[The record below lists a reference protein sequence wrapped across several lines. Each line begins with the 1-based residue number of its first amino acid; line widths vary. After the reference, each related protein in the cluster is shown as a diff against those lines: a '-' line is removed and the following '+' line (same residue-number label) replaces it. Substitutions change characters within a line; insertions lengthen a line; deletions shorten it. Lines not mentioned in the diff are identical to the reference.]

1 MEWPITLAAITLVTL
16 LILSVPIGVA
26 IGSSVVVAV
35 MGGDLPAEFLMQ
47 KLVLSLDSFPLLAV
61 PFFVLSGEIMQ
72 KGSMAQSLLA
82 FSKCLVGHIR
92 GGLAHVSILTSMFYG
107 ALSGSAPATV
117 AAVGGI
123 MIPAM
128 EKEGYSKDFASAVNT
143 ASGCLGVMI
152 PPSVPLIIY
161 GTTANVSVGDLFIGG
176 IFPGI
181 FPGIFIGLLLMVAS
195 YIVAWRTQTGNK
207 GARAPWR
214 ETLAAFS
221 RAKYALVVPVIV
233 LGGIYGG
240 ITTPT
245 EAGAIAVTYAF
256 ITEGLI
262 LKTLTWKGVVDIF
275 KSSCLTTASIFIVVA
290 TASALGQLLMI
301 YNVPDLIVELLSGL
315 TGNKY
320 ILLTAIIVLLLI
332 MGTFMDALANILI
345 LTPLLQPLVMAAGI
359 DMTHFGII
367 MIVAVSIGFLTP
379 PVGVNL
385 FVACGISGV
394 SIERLSVAVLPFV
407 GVMIVGLLVLA
418 FVPQLS
424 LFLL

>member
-35 MGGDLPAEFLMQ
+35 MVGDLPAEFLMQ

-92 GGLAHVSILTSMFYG
+92 GGLAHVSILTRMFYG

-161 GTTANVSVGDLFIGG
+161 GTTANVSVGDLFIG
-176 IFPGI
+176 GI

>member
-1 MEWPITLAAITLVTL
+1 MEWPIILAAITLVAL
-16 LILSVPIGVA
+16 LVLSVPIGVA
-26 IGSSVVVAV
+26 IGSSVLVAV
-35 MGGDLPAEFLMQ
+35 MAGDLPAEFLMQ

-61 PFFVLSGEIMQ
+61 PFFILSGEIMQ

-128 EKEGYSKDFASAVNT
+128 EKEGYGKGFASAVNT

-176 IFPGI
+176 IFPGL
-181 FPGIFIGLLLMVAS
+181 FIGFLLMAAS
-195 YIVAWRTQTGNK
+195 YIIARRMQTGNK
-207 GARAPWR
+207 AVRAPWR

-221 RAKYALVVPVIV
+221 RAKYALVVPIIV

-256 ITEGLI
+256 ATEGLL
-262 LKTLTWKGVVDIF
+262 LKTLTWKSVVDIF

-301 YNVPDLIVELLSGL
+301 YNVPDLIVEALSGL

-320 ILLTAIIVLLLI
+320 ILLAAIIVLLLI

-359 DMTHFGII
+359 DMTHFGIV

-385 FVACGISGV
+385 FVACGISGI

-407 GVMIVGLLVLA
+407 GVMIAGLLVLA

>member
-26 IGSSVVVAV
+26 IGVAIGSSVVVAV
-35 MGGDLPAEFLMQ
+35 MVGDLPAEFLMQ

-161 GTTANVSVGDLFIGG
+161 GTTANVSVGDLFIG
-176 IFPGI
+176 GI

>member
-1 MEWPITLAAITLVTL
+1 MEWPILLAAITLVAL
-16 LILSVPIGVA
+16 LVLSVPIGVA

-35 MGGDLPAEFLMQ
+35 LAGDLPAEFLMQ

-61 PFFVLSGEIMQ
+61 PFFILSGEIMQ
-72 KGSMAQSLLA
+72 KGSMAQSLLG

-181 FPGIFIGLLLMVAS
+181 FIGFLLMVAS
-195 YIVAWRTQTGNK
+195 YVIARRTQPRNTD
-207 GARAPWR
+207 ARAPWR

-245 EAGAIAVTYAF
+245 EAGDIAVTYAF
-256 ITEGLI
+256 VTEGLI
-262 LKTLTWKGVVDIF
+262 LKTLTWKSVVDIF

-301 YNVPDLIVELLSGL
+301 YNVPDLIVEALSGL

-320 ILLTAIIVLLLI
+320 VLLTAIIVLLLI

-385 FVACGISGV
+385 FVACGISGI

-407 GVMIVGLLVLA
+407 GVMIAGLLVLA

>member
-1 MEWPITLAAITLVTL
+1 MEWPITLAAITLVAL

-35 MGGDLPAEFLMQ
+35 MVGDLPAEFLMQ

-61 PFFVLSGEIMQ
+61 PFFILSGEIMQ

-181 FPGIFIGLLLMVAS
+181 FIGLLLMVAS

-207 GARAPWR
+207 AARAPWR

-301 YNVPDLIVELLSGL
+301 YNVPDLIVEVLSGL

>member
-35 MGGDLPAEFLMQ
+35 MVGDLPAEFLMQ

-72 KGSMAQSLLA
+72 KGSMAQSLLT

-161 GTTANVSVGDLFIGG
+161 GTTANVSVGDLFIG
-176 IFPGI
+176 GI

>member
-35 MGGDLPAEFLMQ
+35 MVGDLPAEFLMQ

-181 FPGIFIGLLLMVAS
+181 FIGLLLMVAS

-240 ITTPT
+240 ITPPT

>member
-35 MGGDLPAEFLMQ
+35 MVGDLPAEFLMQ

-181 FPGIFIGLLLMVAS
+181 FIGLLLMVAS

-207 GARAPWR
+207 GAPWR

>member
-1 MEWPITLAAITLVTL
+1 MIPHW
-16 LILSVPIGVA
+16 
-26 IGSSVVVAV
+26 
-35 MGGDLPAEFLMQ
+35 
-47 KLVLSLDSFPLLAV
+47 KRK
-61 PFFVLSGEIMQ
+61 FVL
-72 KGSMAQSLLA
+72 LW
-82 FSKCLVGHIR
+82 VGQ
-92 GGLAHVSILTSMFYG
+92 AVSILTSMFYG

-181 FPGIFIGLLLMVAS
+181 FIGFLLMVAS
-195 YIVAWRTQTGNK
+195 YVIARRTQPRNTD
-207 GARAPWR
+207 ARAPWR

-256 ITEGLI
+256 VTEGLI
-262 LKTLTWKGVVDIF
+262 LKTLTWKSVVDIF

-301 YNVPDLIVELLSGL
+301 YNVPDLIVEALSGL

-320 ILLTAIIVLLLI
+320 VLLTAIIVLLLI

-385 FVACGISGV
+385 FVACGISGI

-407 GVMIVGLLVLA
+407 GVMIAGLLVLA

>member
-1 MEWPITLAAITLVTL
+1 MEWPILLAAITLVAL
-16 LILSVPIGVA
+16 LVLSVPIGVA

-35 MGGDLPAEFLMQ
+35 LAGDLPAEFLMQ

-61 PFFVLSGEIMQ
+61 PFFILSGEIMQ
-72 KGSMAQSLLA
+72 KGSMAQSLLG

-176 IFPGI
+176 IFPGV
-181 FPGIFIGLLLMVAS
+181 FIGFLLMVAS
-195 YIVAWRTQTGNK
+195 YVIARRTQPRNTD
-207 GARAPWR
+207 ARAPWR

-256 ITEGLI
+256 VTEGLI
-262 LKTLTWKGVVDIF
+262 LKTLTWKSVVDIF

-301 YNVPDLIVELLSGL
+301 YNVPDLIVEALSGL

-320 ILLTAIIVLLLI
+320 VLLTAIIVLLLI

-385 FVACGISGV
+385 FVACGISGI

>member
-16 LILSVPIGVA
+16 LILSVPIGVP

-35 MGGDLPAEFLMQ
+35 MVGDLPAEFLMQ

-161 GTTANVSVGDLFIGG
+161 GTTANVSVGDLFIG
-176 IFPGI
+176 GI

>member
-1 MEWPITLAAITLVTL
+1 MEWPILLAAITLVAL
-16 LILSVPIGVA
+16 LVLSVPIGVA

-35 MGGDLPAEFLMQ
+35 LAGDLPAEFLMQ

-61 PFFVLSGEIMQ
+61 PFFILSGEIMQ
-72 KGSMAQSLLA
+72 KGSMAQSLLG

-181 FPGIFIGLLLMVAS
+181 FIGFLLMVAS
-195 YIVAWRTQTGNK
+195 YVIARRTQPRNTD
-207 GARAPWR
+207 ARAPWR

-240 ITTPT
+240 IPTPT

-256 ITEGLI
+256 VTEGLI
-262 LKTLTWKGVVDIF
+262 LKTLTWKSVVDIF

-301 YNVPDLIVELLSGL
+301 YNVPDLIVEALSGL

-320 ILLTAIIVLLLI
+320 VLLTAIIVLLLI

-385 FVACGISGV
+385 FVACGISGI

-407 GVMIVGLLVLA
+407 GVMIAGLLVLA